1 MRTLMLLFVLV
12 LSNCFAFSQVSSG
25 QYYSL
30 YSKIES
36 KDTVGLFSKICSL
49 KKANPSSFYV
59 LLAEGDYRLI
69 QGKLKDALN
78 SYSDA
83 MANVESIDIDTLQAL
98 VNYKIGSLH
107 YFNSSYP
114 EALKY
119 FNQASLIYNY
129 NPKNYQQ
136 ARLYLYMGNIQI
148 DLSTSSQTIKS
159 YRAALGFYKKQNDQT
174 RVASIQNNIALAY
187 IESSDFENAEKYL
200 DSSLA
205 IRKEKDDLIG
215 VGQAYNNYG
224 TMFFKMNEFQK
235 ALDFYKLGYENRIT
249 GKVGKGGTIESEINI
264 GKSYFK
270 LNDRENAI
278 YWLEQALAEA
288 KQISQINHQK
298 RAAEYLKDLY
308 FQSKNYAKAYELQ
321 ALYYTI
327 NDSLYGMD
335 KKIAVE
341 NLVLQNQ
348 FESKIRQDSI
358 NNFDRIK
365 LETILSVE
373 KEKRNTIFL
382 FVLLGGIIFLSIF
395 VFQLYKSNSNK
406 KKANALILLQK
417 DALGSK
423 QKEIID
429 SIQYAK
435 RIQESLL
442 PTEKYIERNI
452 SRLKEVKKS

>member
-1 MRTLMLLFVLV
+1 
-12 LSNCFAFSQVSSG
+12 
-25 QYYSL
+25 
-30 YSKIES
+30 
-36 KDTVGLFSKICSL
+36 
-49 KKANPSSFYV
+49 
-59 LLAEGDYRLI
+59 
-69 QGKLKDALN
+69 
-78 SYSDA
+78 
-83 MANVESIDIDTLQAL
+83 
-98 VNYKIGSLH
+98 
-107 YFNSSYP
+107 
-114 EALKY
+114 
-119 FNQASLIYNY
+119 
-129 NPKNYQQ
+129 
-136 ARLYLYMGNIQI
+136 
-148 DLSTSSQTIKS
+148 
-159 YRAALGFYKKQNDQT
+159 
-174 RVASIQNNIALAY
+174 
-187 IESSDFENAEKYL
+187 
-200 DSSLA
+200 
-205 IRKEKDDLIG
+205 
-215 VGQAYNNYG
+215 
-224 TMFFKMNEFQK
+224 
-235 ALDFYKLGYENRIT
+235 
-249 GKVGKGGTIESEINI
+249 
-264 GKSYFK
+264 
-270 LNDRENAI
+270 
-278 YWLEQALAEA
+278 
-288 KQISQINHQK
+288 
-298 RAAEYLKDLY
+298 
-308 FQSKNYAKAYELQ
+308 
-321 ALYYTI
+321 
-327 NDSLYGMD
+327 MD